1 MTNDL
6 GYSKEN
12 LSLVK
17 VICTPVNIF
26 FAGISGYV
34 SNKDPFT
41 YMYYLMFAITLVSTY
56 AVLVLLGTM
65 PADHESQNTLGVYTH
80 VFTVSFLLD
89 MLDELQG
96 TITFAILL
104 ARTDKRVSAMHVTVF
119 AALNNFTSF
128 IHKTYLFWLV
138 EEFGIYYPQIA
149 ITVVTIAWFCLY
161 KKAFLGLSKV
171 PKNGWYID
179 DQTLK

>member
-1 MTNDL
+1 MYSQLGTIYLTNDL

-26 FAGISGYV
+26 FAGLSGYV

-41 YMYYLMFAITLVSTY
+41 YMYYLMVATTLVSTY
-56 AVLVLLGTM
+56 AVIVLLGTM
-65 PADHESQNTLGVYTH
+65 PTDHESQNTFGVYAH
-80 VFTVSFLLD
+80 VFSVSFVLDLLD
-89 MLDELQG
+89 EFQG
-96 TITFAILL
+96 TIIFAILM

-128 IHKTYLFWLV
+128 VHKTYLFWLV
-138 EEFGIYYPQIA
+138 DEFGIYYP
-149 ITVVTIAWFCLY
+149 
-161 KKAFLGLSKV
+161 
-171 PKNGWYID
+171 
-179 DQTLK
+179 